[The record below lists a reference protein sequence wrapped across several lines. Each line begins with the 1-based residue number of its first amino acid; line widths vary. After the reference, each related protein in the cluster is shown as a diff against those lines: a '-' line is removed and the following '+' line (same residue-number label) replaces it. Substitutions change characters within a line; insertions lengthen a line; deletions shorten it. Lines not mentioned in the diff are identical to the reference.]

1 MERVGLMLC
10 TGCEIGKNLDLK
22 ALGDLA
28 DEAGAVTTVSHAAL
42 CGPEGL
48 AAVRSAMKD
57 ENLDGVVIAACS
69 SRAKIEEFRLDGK
82 IAVERV
88 SLREMVAWSHPG
100 NDEDTQMLA
109 EDLVRMG
116 LARAKVVKSAD
127 VLDEEID
134 SSVLVVGGGLAGLS
148 AANTAAGCG
157 REVILVEKETDLGGY
172 LAKVRNI
179 PPQEPPYDAPQVN
192 PVPGLVEQLREHARV
207 QLLTSSKVVSIKGQ
221 PGQFDVELETPE
233 GARSLRVGAVIQATG
248 ARPYD
253 TDRLEALGGRLDNVI
268 SSHELDGMLA
278 AGALERPS
286 DGAAPR
292 RVLFVQ
298 CAGSRDPEHLAYC
311 SSDCCLSSLNQVA
324 AIHQLSPD
332 VETTVIYRDMRT
344 PGQTEHFYLAVQDHP
359 TTFLARGEVET
370 VASDGNGALSVRVK
384 NSLLGEDVELAAD
397 LVVLAVGM
405 VPESADG
412 EGIRILTDATRKLE
426 TGDSDKQRED
436 ARKQIEEYARFEG
449 TEILNL
455 DYRQGP
461 DLPVLGS
468 SFPDSHFICFPYE
481 TQRTGIYTAGTVRAP
496 MLPARALEDGQGAAF
511 KALQCTAALARG
523 ETVHPRSGD
532 TSVPEFSL
540 QRCTQCKRCTEE
552 CPFGTLNEDEKGTP
566 QLNALRCRHC
576 GICMGSCPER
586 IVNFAEY
593 SVGGVAAMVKAIEV
607 PEEEDEKP
615 RILALLCE
623 NDALP
628 ALDAAAERGKKWN
641 PWVRI
646 IPVRCLGA
654 CNVIWIADALSG
666 GIDGV
671 IMIGCKSGDDYQC
684 HYIRGSEL
692 AAYRLENVQE
702 TLNRLVLESERI
714 KVVELAHDEWD
725 RIPAVLDEFAET
737 IEEIG
742 ANPYKGF

>member
-10 TGCEIGKNLDLK
+10 TGCGIGECLDMK
-22 ALGDLA
+22 ALEGLA
-28 DEAGAVTTVSHAAL
+28 GEASAATTVSHAAL

-48 AAVRSAMKD
+48 EALETAVKD

-69 SRAKIEEFRLDGK
+69 SRAKIDEFRLDGK

-88 SLREMVAWSHPG
+88 SLREMVTWSHPKG
-100 NDEDTQMLA
+100 EEDTQMLA

-116 LARAKVVKSAD
+116 MARAAAAKTAEI
-127 VLDEEID
+127 LDEQID
-134 SSVLVVGGGLAGLS
+134 SSILVVGGGLTGLS
-148 AANTAAGCG
+148 AAAAAAGCG
-157 REVILVEKETDLGGY
+157 RDVVVVEKETELGGY
-172 LAKVRNI
+172 LAGVRNI
-179 PPQEPPYDAPQVN
+179 APQEPPYDKSQAN
-192 PVPGLVEQLREHARV
+192 PLPDLVEQLRGNDRV
-207 QLLTSSKVVSIKGQ
+207 QLLASSKVVSINGQ

-233 GARSLRVGAVIQATG
+233 GAKTLRVGAIVQATG
-248 ARPYD
+248 AHPYD
-253 TDRLEALGGRLDNVI
+253 IGRLEKLGGALDNVV
-268 SSHELDGMLA
+268 STHELDGMLV
-278 AGALERPS
+278 AGTLKRPS
-286 DGAAPR
+286 DGAAPK

-298 CAGSRDPEHLAYC
+298 CAGSRDPEHLDYC
-311 SSDCCLSSLNQVA
+311 SSDCCLASLNQVA
-324 AIHQLSPD
+324 TIHRLAPE
-332 VETTVIYRDMRT
+332 VETTVVYRDIRT
-344 PGQTEHFYLAVQDHP
+344 PGQTEHFYQAVQEHP
-359 TTFLARGEVET
+359 MTFMARGDVET

-397 LVVLAVGM
+397 LVVLATGM

-412 EGIRILTDATRKLE
+412 ESIRLFMDATRRVE
-426 TGDSDKQRED
+426 TGESDKQKED
-436 ARKQIEEYARFEG
+436 AKKQVEEYARFEG

-455 DYRQGP
+455 NYRQGP
-461 DLPVLGS
+461 DLPMLEE

-481 TQRTGIYTAGTVRAP
+481 TRRTGIYVAGALRAP
-496 MLPARALEDGQGAAF
+496 MMPVRAIEDGQGAAF
-511 KALQCTAALARG
+511 KAIQCTAALARG

-532 TSVPEFSL
+532 VSVPEFAL

-576 GICMGSCPER
+576 GICLGSCPER
-586 IVNFAEY
+586 IINFAEY

-615 RILALLCE
+615 RILALMCE

-628 ALDAAAERGKKWN
+628 ALDAAAARGKTWN

-654 CNVIWIADALSG
+654 CNVIWIADSLSG

-684 HYIRGSEL
+684 HYVRGSQL

-702 TLNRLVLESERI
+702 TLDRLVLESERI
-714 KVVELAHDEWD
+714 KVVELAHDEFD
-725 RIPAVLDEFAET
+725 RIPEVLDEFAET
-737 IEEIG
+737 IAEVG
-742 ANPYKGF
+742 PNPYKGF